1 MKKRV
6 LTLFLALAMC
16 FGLAV
21 PAFAADEP
29 PTSGTCGEN
38 LTWALK
44 NGILTIN
51 GSGTMM
57 EIGAINPPPWYESVD
72 SITSIQIGN
81 GVTSIGENAF
91 EGCYEVTS
99 VTIPNSVTNI
109 GGYAFCGCGMTSV
122 TIPNNVTSIGPG
134 AFSNCTGLT
143 SVTIPNNVAGIDG
156 KTFLGCT
163 GLTNITIGKGVTII
177 GQYALGNCTGL
188 TSVTIPGSV
197 TDIGGGAFSGC
208 TRLTSVTIG
217 DGVTH
222 IWEGAFFDCT
232 GLTNVTIPSN
242 VTEIGEEAFEG
253 CDNLTIHGKAGSYAE
268 RYAKENNIPFVAIG
282 SSDPTPAPAFTDTPA
297 WCAKEAQWAV
307 EQGITNGAGGA
318 TTFAPTLECTH
329 DQILTFL
336 WRAEGKP
343 AAAKAPVT
351 AASYYQDA
359 IDWAYEKGFIDNS
372 FQPSAPCTRAQAVW
386 YIWKA
391 LGEPNASKAAAFTD
405 VDAGA
410 DYAAAVS
417 WAVEKGVTKG
427 YGGEDTFAPDRVCGR
442 GEIVCFLHRAYTLW
456 GIKNV
461 PAN

>member
-1 MKKRV
+1 MKKRFLAV
-6 LTLFLALAMC
+6 FLALALCM
-16 FGLAV
+16 GLAT
-21 PAFAADEP
+21 PAFAAE
-29 PTSGTCGEN
+29 
-38 LTWALK
+38 
-44 NGILTIN
+44 
-51 GSGTMM
+51 
-57 EIGAINPPPWYESVD
+57 
-72 SITSIQIGN
+72 
-81 GVTSIGENAF
+81 
-91 EGCYEVTS
+91 
-99 VTIPNSVTNI
+99 NSV
-109 GGYAFCGCGMTSV
+109 
-122 TIPNNVTSIGPG
+122 
-134 AFSNCTGLT
+134 
-143 SVTIPNNVAGIDG
+143 
-156 KTFLGCT
+156 
-163 GLTNITIGKGVTII
+163 
-177 GQYALGNCTGL
+177 
-188 TSVTIPGSV
+188 
-197 TDIGGGAFSGC
+197 
-208 TRLTSVTIG
+208 
-217 DGVTH
+217 
-222 IWEGAFFDCT
+222 
-232 GLTNVTIPSN
+232 
-242 VTEIGEEAFEG
+242 
-253 CDNLTIHGKAGSYAE
+253 
-268 RYAKENNIPFVAIG
+268 
-282 SSDPTPAPAFTDTPA
+282 PAFTDVPS

-442 GEIVCFLHRAYTLW
+442 GEIVCFLHRAYT
-456 GIKNV
+456 
-461 PAN
+461 

>member
-21 PAFAADEP
+21 PAFAS
-29 PTSGTCGEN
+29 SGDFVIEKGV
-38 LTWALK
+38 LTK
-44 NGILTIN
+44 YNGP
-51 GSGTMM
+51 GSLHAMIEEERTDPGGDIVIPGGVI
-57 EIGAINPPPWYESVD
+57 EIGEYAFQACTAD
-72 SITSIQIGN
+72 SIT
-81 GVTSIGENAF
+81 
-91 EGCYEVTS
+91 
-99 VTIPNSVTNI
+99 IP
-109 GGYAFCGCGMTSV
+109 
-122 TIPNNVTSIGPG
+122 
-134 AFSNCTGLT
+134 
-143 SVTIPNNVAGIDG
+143 
-156 KTFLGCT
+156 
-163 GLTNITIGKGVTII
+163 KGVTTICTRAFAYAYVPII
-177 GQYALGNCTGL
+177 IIPDSVTQIGVAAFDHCDLL
-188 TSVTIPGSV
+188 TTVTIPGSV
-197 TDIGGGAFSGC
+197 ATISDGAFELCCGLTSAIICDGVKEIGAGAFSYC
-208 TRLTSVTIG
+208 AKLAS
-217 DGVTH
+217 
-222 IWEGAFFDCT
+222 
-232 GLTNVTIPSN
+232 VTIPSS
-242 VTEIGEEAFEG
+242 VTTIGEDAFEG

-268 RYAKENNIPFVAIG
+268 RYARENSIPFVEAG
-282 SSDPTPAPAFTDTPA
+282 AANPSPDPEPAPTPDTVPTPTPSFTDTPA

-351 AASYYQDA
+351 AASYYQYA

-391 LGEPNASKAAAFTD
+391 LGEPNASKAASFTD

-442 GEIVCFLHRAYTLW
+442 GEIVCFLHRAYT
-456 GIKNV
+456 
-461 PAN
+461 